1 MAKESANPSESPAIL
16 QSDFEQITRIVSAQ
30 FQTDDALLE
39 HGVPTCYLKQP
50 QETKQAFLK
59 ALKGLEPMKL
69 RMFSASAGSSN
80 PGSIIMLCLVLG
92 HVKM

>member
-30 FQTDDALLE
+30 FQTDDAFLE
-39 HGVPTCYLKQP
+39 HGIPTYYLKQP

-59 ALKGLEPMKL
+59 ILKNLEPMKL
-69 RMFSASAGSSN
+69 VPLLRGEESK
-80 PGSIIMLCLVLG
+80 IVLRVIPKPP
-92 HVKM
+92 VKPSKAL